1 MSGENLSATHIA
13 VFLDIKYLWKESS
26 DILIFFYG
34 VSLQAKAA
42 SEKVVVRLVV
52 ARFTFHAVRLLNYL
66 IINILEEIQWVFLSF
81 IHGVSHQWKV
91 ASEADTFDWVW
102 SVKRLVKLDYRIL

>member
-1 MSGENLSATHIA
+1 M
-13 VFLDIKYLWKESS
+13 
-26 DILIFFYG
+26 
-34 VSLQAKAA
+34 
-42 SEKVVVRLVV
+42 
-52 ARFTFHAVRLLNYL
+52 
-66 IINILEEIQWVFLSF
+66 LEEIQWVFLSF